1 MKPGAFYFIKDSFFE
16 KVNDPYLKIN
26 HKKTKRPHYFV
37 LEDANT
43 SLYWLI
49 PCSSKATKYE
59 SIIERKRKSGKPS
72 DAIKIIK
79 VHNRKVVLL
88 FQDMFPITADYIQE
102 PYIRNGQLVYVSD
115 PKVKLD
121 IEKTARKIIKL
132 LRRGIRFTPTQPDV
146 NRIERIMAAEL
157 QQVEVA
163 ATKELYIYDEDK

>member
-1 MKPGAFYFIKDSFFE
+1 MCIRD
-16 KVNDPYLKIN
+16 
-26 HKKTKRPHYFV
+26 R
-37 LEDANT
+37 
-43 SLYWLI
+43 
-49 PCSSKATKYE
+49 
-59 SIIERKRKSGKPS
+59 
-72 DAIKIIK
+72 
-79 VHNRKVVLL
+79 
-88 FQDMFPITADYIQE
+88 